1 MPSDMSSTSLRQ
13 TILTQARQVVVK
25 VGSQLLTGRSS
36 SGLDVSFINTL
47 AFQVA
52 ELMQQGYQITLVC
65 SGAIAAGCAELGLSR
80 RPTDLADQQAVAAVG
95 QRRLMACMHEAFDR
109 HKLPVG
115 QVLLTR
121 GDFDDRVRFLNIR
134 NCINRL
140 HGLGCVP
147 VINENDSVAV
157 EEIEALRVG
166 ENDVLAAMICNA
178 LRSDALVLLTVVDGL
193 LDESNEV
200 IDLIDNV
207 SDYINLSRQD
217 QSQWGSGGMR
227 TKLEAARLVTEAGEI
242 AVIAPGRVKNILAR
256 ILCGEKVGSVFV
268 PRDRKLDSRK
278 RWIALTA
285 RPAGTVAIDDG
296 AVKALTKQRK
306 SLLASGVTAI
316 TGRFN
321 RGDIVLVRD
330 PAGKELARGLTNYG
344 ADELRLIMGKRSS
357 QFLKILGRP
366 SYDEVIP
373 RDNLVVLL
381 STSQL

>member
-1 MPSDMSSTSLRQ
+1 MSSTSLRQ
-13 TILTQARQVVVK
+13 SILAQARRVVVK

-36 SGLDVSFINTL
+36 SGLDAPFIR
-47 AFQVA
+47 AFAAQVA
-52 ELMQQGYQITLVC
+52 ALVGQGYQITLVC

-80 RPTDLADQQAVAAVG
+80 RPTDVADQQAVAAVG
-95 QRRLMACMHEAFDR
+95 QRRLMARMHEAFDR

-178 LRSDALVLLTVVDGL
+178 LRSDALVLLTVVEGL
-193 LDESNEV
+193 LDESNQV
-200 IDLIDNV
+200 IDLVDNV
-207 SDYINLSRQD
+207 VDYISLSRED
-217 QSQWGSGGMR
+217 QSRWGSGGMH

-242 AVIAPGRVKNILAR
+242 AVIASGRLKNVLAR
-256 ILCGEKVGSVFV
+256 ILTGEKVGSVFV

-285 RPAGTVAIDDG
+285 RPSGTFTIDNG
-296 AVKALTKQRK
+296 AVKALTKRSK
-306 SLLASGVTAI
+306 SLLATGVTAI
-316 TGRFN
+316 TGRFD

-357 QFLKILGRP
+357 QFRKILGRP
-366 SYDEVIP
+366 SYDEVIH

-381 STSQL
+381 STA